1 MKRKY
6 RREFTHVQVNE
17 ASVHKKPPQIVF
29 RDLSSKYF
37 SFSEIN
43 KTQNRN
49 TITKSYY
56 NRSNSVKIRANKF
69 PS

>member
-6 RREFTHVQVNE
+6 RRQFTNVQVNE
-17 ASVHKKPPQIVF
+17 ASVHQKNPQIPF
-29 RDLSSKYF
+29 RGLSSKYF

-43 KTQNRN
+43 KAQNRN
-49 TITKSYY
+49 TITKLYY

-69 PS
+69 TS